1 MSNTIDQRH
10 AALTPS
16 VSPNAVSI
24 FTTFV
29 LAAVAAL
36 ATWEI
41 FARLIAP
48 LWIGGP
54 LEPAGLIQSV
64 FNSALVKDLFGSV
77 GLTKSGAEAL
87 HIFTGLVGY
96 PLGYL
101 LVVRPLARATV
112 PALPWWFVS
121 AVYGTA
127 LWVFALYIM
136 AHLIAGFPAFIGFG
150 ALTWASLVG
159 HVAYAVVLGAIVRA
173 RFGA

>member
-1 MSNTIDQRH
+1 MTMSNTLDTRN
-10 AALTPS
+10 
-16 VSPNAVSI
+16 VSISPGAVSV
-24 FTTFV
+24 FTTVV

-64 FNSALVKDLFGSV
+64 FNSALVNALIGNI

-87 HIFTGLVGY
+87 HIFNGLVGY

-101 LVVRPLARATV
+101 LVVRPLAKSAT
-112 PALPWWFVS
+112 PALPWWVVS
-121 AVYGTA
+121 AAYGVA

-136 AHLIAGFPAFIGFG
+136 AHLIAGFPAFIGFSQ
-150 ALTWASLVG
+150 LTWASLVG
-159 HVAYAVVLGAIVRA
+159 HVAYAVVLGAVIRA
-173 RFGA
+173 RFGR